1 MYRLSKSRRLLG
13 LLQLKIKNSCFLKVN
28 KFLLVFINFLK
39 GVSTMEL
46 RFFPI
51 NVFRETP
58 KVTFFDAGIDTSNGS
73 DVVIHS
79 GEAISPPDDLK
90 DEQYYVHNHQIDH
103 NLVITGERKFVL
115 INPSWDEP
123 HHVIYLNRRM
133 GALEI
138 PVGTYHRSIS
148 GKEGSIVLN
157 QPKRDK
163 FFDPAKEF
171 IPQKLNKISLIK
183 ARKSLPVYWIYENN
197 KIKRVCFNPLERKVK
212 TLF

>member
-13 LLQLKIKNSCFLKVN
+13 LLRLKIKNSCFLKVN